1 MTDKERIKIICND
14 ARALTDNDN
23 KMIRCHIN
31 IKHFDWL
38 IEQSEQVQKLK
49 EIKNNAI
56 NQIDVTQERNKRLEK
71 RVQELE
77 DVLNIDAPTYQRI
90 TEQNKRYREALE
102 LLNRVSASDMK
113 DEQLTSSHFVLD
125 ITGDALREG

>member
-1 MTDKERIKIICND
+1 MSKEQIRIICDD

-38 IEQSEQVQKLK
+38 IEQAE
-49 EIKNNAI
+49 
-56 NQIDVTQERNKRLEK
+56 

-77 DVLNIDAPTYQRI
+77 RELEANYDDRQLDIDYL
-90 TEQNKRYREALE
+90 KRENSNYREALE
-102 LLNRVSASDMK
+102 VAFLRLSNKYNIAETRDDILKALK
-113 DEQLTSSHFVLD
+113 LD
-125 ITGDALREG
+125 